1 MKNCINK
8 SKTFKDKEAIVR
20 GLASKSSS
28 ACAYLAKRHKMCYNM
43 HMNIL
48 RYFIGLYRKNRQLVL
63 LSWVYGILAVVFVFI
78 AGIFAL
84 INQSVG
90 VAILIVPLIAICALS
105 ANVVAWA
112 LIHLMLDSTAKK
124 LEAAEK
130 AKDSRKKSK

>member
-1 MKNCINK
+1 
-8 SKTFKDKEAIVR
+8 
-20 GLASKSSS
+20 
-28 ACAYLAKRHKMCYNM
+28 MCYNIL
-43 HMNIL
+43 MNIL

-84 INQSVG
+84 INQNVG

>member
-1 MKNCINK
+1 
-8 SKTFKDKEAIVR
+8 
-20 GLASKSSS
+20 
-28 ACAYLAKRHKMCYNM
+28 MCYNIL
-43 HMNIL
+43 MNIL

-84 INQSVG
+84 INQGVG
-90 VAILIVPLIAICALS
+90 VAILIVPLVAICALS

-124 LEAAEK
+124 LEEAEK
-130 AKDSRKKSK
+130 KTQKKNK

>member
-1 MKNCINK
+1 
-8 SKTFKDKEAIVR
+8 
-20 GLASKSSS
+20 
-28 ACAYLAKRHKMCYNM
+28 MCYNIL
-43 HMNIL
+43 MNIL

-63 LSWVYGILAVVFVFI
+63 LSWVYGILAIVFVFI

-90 VAILIVPLIAICALS
+90 VAILIVPLVAICALS

-124 LEAAEK
+124 LEEAEK
-130 AKDSRKKSK
+130 KTQKKNK

>member
-1 MKNCINK
+1 
-8 SKTFKDKEAIVR
+8 
-20 GLASKSSS
+20 
-28 ACAYLAKRHKMCYNM
+28 
-43 HMNIL
+43 MNIL

-63 LSWVYGILAVVFVFI
+63 LSWVYGILAVVLVFI

-105 ANVVAWA
+105 ANVVTWA

-124 LEAAEK
+124 LEDAEK
-130 AKDSRKKSK
+130 AKDPRKKSK

>member
-1 MKNCINK
+1 
-8 SKTFKDKEAIVR
+8 
-20 GLASKSSS
+20 
-28 ACAYLAKRHKMCYNM
+28 
-43 HMNIL
+43 MNIL

-90 VAILIVPLIAICALS
+90 VAILIVPLVAICALS

-124 LEAAEK
+124 LEEAEK
-130 AKDSRKKSK
+130 KTQKKNK

>member
-1 MKNCINK
+1 
-8 SKTFKDKEAIVR
+8 
-20 GLASKSSS
+20 
-28 ACAYLAKRHKMCYNM
+28 MCYNIL
-43 HMNIL
+43 MNIL

-90 VAILIVPLIAICALS
+90 VAILIVPLVAICALS

-124 LEAAEK
+124 LEEAEK
-130 AKDSRKKSK
+130 KTQKKNK

>member
-8 SKTFKDKEAIVR
+8 SKILKDKEVIAR
-20 GLASKSSS
+20 GLASKSSY
-28 ACAYLAKRHKMCYNM
+28 ACAYLAKCPKMCYNIL
-43 HMNIL
+43 MNIL